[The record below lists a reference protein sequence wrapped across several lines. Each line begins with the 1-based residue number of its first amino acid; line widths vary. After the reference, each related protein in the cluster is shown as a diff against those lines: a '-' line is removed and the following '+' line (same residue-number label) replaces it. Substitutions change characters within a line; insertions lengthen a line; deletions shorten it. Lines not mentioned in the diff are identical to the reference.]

1 MKDNLKKDIDKVFL
15 YNDERLKTINIDVR
29 MESEKIKKSICES
42 EAALQRLGYSLPR
55 KKNIDDIKFNIKDI
69 SFEDWEHIVSE
80 ANEHIKDDLSI
91 EAMFTKDELNSNE
104 EYLVKLRKEFNEIH
118 KLDTIDWMIPIVA
131 GILGGIIDVVLV
143 GIPTRTTNGTLAG
156 SLSNYIRR
164 LFNDKFTA
172 EEMIKLAN
180 KSISKTPFD
189 AQDNR
194 NTKVYVEG
202 LSTYYHR
209 LYELGHDPIL
219 AYIIGVLD
227 VLKGTMTTIDKNG
240 KIVVQTLEM
249 YSERKEYSLFKA
261 IAKVFRHLKSDV
273 TTVMGLPAPLMGV
286 FNLFQFG
293 SIGEYDQTIADIIQS
308 MYYEGY
314 DFIHFCSMSIST
326 IIIEIFVRVA
336 YAFKMKK
343 DGYSSRTSI
352 AFTTNRENH
361 PKLGT
366 ELFLA
371 YSSATLINSGKIFK
385 SKDPLAI
392 NYPQWIAFAKY
403 SICQLKWVLV
413 KKPEMRNKYVQ
424 DKLDD
429 EWMKTYNETEDLWA
443 GFFV

>member
-1 MKDNLKKDIDKVFL
+1 
-15 YNDERLKTINIDVR
+15 
-29 MESEKIKKSICES
+29 
-42 EAALQRLGYSLPR
+42 
-55 KKNIDDIKFNIKDI
+55 
-69 SFEDWEHIVSE
+69 
-80 ANEHIKDDLSI
+80 
-91 EAMFTKDELNSNE
+91 
-104 EYLVKLRKEFNEIH
+104 
-118 KLDTIDWMIPIVA
+118 
-131 GILGGIIDVVLV
+131 
-143 GIPTRTTNGTLAG
+143 
-156 SLSNYIRR
+156 
-164 LFNDKFTA
+164 
-172 EEMIKLAN
+172 
-180 KSISKTPFD
+180 
-189 AQDNR
+189 
-194 NTKVYVEG
+194 
-202 LSTYYHR
+202 
-209 LYELGHDPIL
+209 
-219 AYIIGVLD
+219 
-227 VLKGTMTTIDKNG
+227 
-240 KIVVQTLEM
+240 
-249 YSERKEYSLFKA
+249 
-261 IAKVFRHLKSDV
+261 
-273 TTVMGLPAPLMGV
+273 MGV